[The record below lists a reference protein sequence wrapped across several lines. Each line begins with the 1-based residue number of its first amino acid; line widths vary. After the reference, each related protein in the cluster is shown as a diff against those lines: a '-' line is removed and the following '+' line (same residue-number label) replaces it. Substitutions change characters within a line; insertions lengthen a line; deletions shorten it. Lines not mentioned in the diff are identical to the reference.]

1 LPVAAGIDA
10 FLPPVFAQRN
20 EKTGAPTAA
29 ILLQGGLILLMV
41 ALGAAGASTA
51 AAYDF
56 LVSMSVLTNTAC
68 YLFLFAAY
76 LKVKRG
82 NGRALLIGMI
92 GEIATITA
100 IVGTM
105 IPSGSDPHPLATFL
119 KILISAIVLTVAG
132 LVLYWLGTRRKE
144 APAT

>member
-1 LPVAAGIDA
+1 
-10 FLPPVFAQRN
+10 
-20 EKTGAPTAA
+20 
-29 ILLQGGLILLMV
+29 V

-56 LVSMSVLTNTAC
+56 LVSMGVLTNTIC
-68 YLFLFAAY
+68 YVFLFAAY

-82 NGRALLIGMI
+82 NAWPLLIGAV

-100 IVGTM
+100 IIGTM

-119 KILISAIVLTVAG
+119 KILISAIVLTLAG

-144 APAT
+144 VAAT